1 MDCLVAGIVAEF
13 VWDEAWDLGGYAS
26 VYYVFLELG
35 VAGEDGADYYI
46 LSLELF
52 LEGYGREVGYKVGD
66 F

>member
-1 MDCLVAGIVAEF
+1 LDCFVAGVVAEF
-13 VWDEAWDLGGYAS
+13 VGDEARDTGSDADI
-26 VYYVFLELG
+26 YYVFLELG

-52 LEGYGREVGYKVGD
+52 LEGCGREVG